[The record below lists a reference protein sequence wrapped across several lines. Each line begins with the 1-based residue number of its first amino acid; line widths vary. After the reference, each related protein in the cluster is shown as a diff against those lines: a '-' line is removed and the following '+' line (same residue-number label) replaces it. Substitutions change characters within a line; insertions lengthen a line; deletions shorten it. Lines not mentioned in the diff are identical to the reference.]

1 MLTFNY
7 YGHACF
13 QLDDG
18 TYKLLFDPFLTGNP
32 AATIKADEVKAD
44 YILVTHAHSD
54 HIGDAYDIL
63 QRCNATAIGIPEIT
77 DAVGEEVKAIN
88 MNLGGTLNLPFGF
101 VRMVPALHSA
111 GIAGGV
117 ACGYVVGISGK
128 VIYYAGD
135 TALFGDM
142 KLIGQRDKIDYAI
155 LPIGD
160 HYTMGIE
167 DAAKAVE
174 MLDASNVI
182 PVHYNTWDIIK
193 QDPEKFKS
201 LVKTATVLIV
211 NPGESLNLDEEQYK
225 RI

>member
-1 MLTFNY
+1 MLTFSY

-18 TYKLLFDPFLTGNP
+18 NYKLLFDPFLTGNP
-32 AATIKADEVKAD
+32 LATIKASEVKPD
-44 YILVTHAHSD
+44 YVLITHAHGD
-54 HIGDAYDIL
+54 HLGDADVIVK
-63 QRCNATAIGIPEIT
+63 NGAVGIGIPEIT
-77 DAVGEEVKAIN
+77 DFGGEQVKTIN

-117 ACGYVVGISGK
+117 PCGYVVGIGGK

-135 TALFGDM
+135 TALFSDM

-155 LPIGD
+155 LPIGG
-160 HYTMGIE
+160 HYTMDPE

>member
-32 AATIKADEVKAD
+32 AATIKANEVKAD
-44 YILVTHAHSD
+44 YVLITHAHGD
-54 HIGDAYDIL
+54 HVGDAYEIVE
-63 QRCNATAIGIPEIT
+63 RTGATAIGIPEIT
-77 DAVGEEVKAIN
+77 DTVGAEVKAIN

-117 ACGYVVGISGK
+117 PCGYVVGIGGK

-135 TALFGDM
+135 TALFSDM

-160 HYTMGIE
+160 HYTMGPE

>member
-18 TYKLLFDPFLTGNP
+18 KYKLLFDPFLTGNP
-32 AATIKADEVKAD
+32 LATIKAADVEAD
-44 YILVTHAHSD
+44 YVLITHAHGD
-54 HIGDAYDIL
+54 HIGDADVIVKDKG
-63 QRCNATAIGIPEIT
+63 ATAIGIPEIM
-77 DAVGEEVKAIN
+77 DFGGADVKTIG
-88 MNLGGTLNLPFGF
+88 MNLGGTINLPFGF

-117 ACGYVVGISGK
+117 PCGYIVGIGSK
-128 VIYYAGD
+128 VIYFAGD

-142 KLIGQRDKIDYAI
+142 KLIGERDKIDYAI

-174 MLDASNVI
+174 LLGAKNVI

-193 QDPEKFKS
+193 QNPEVFKA
-201 LVKTATVLIV
+201 LVKTAQVHIV
-211 NPGESLNLDEEQYK
+211 KPGESLNLDA
-225 RI
+225 